1 MDKIKYIKIEDE
13 NGNLSDNIPIGAD
26 DSNIDTA
33 NGSSNLNKDL
43 LNIQSTLRTQEKE
56 LNLLNSQIS
65 SWSNI
70 NPIAVDSIEDM
81 TDTSKIYVLI
91 TDGNWYYYSD
101 SWISGGK
108 YQSPVESKSIDNLKK
123 YKNNVAVKMSR
134 NLYIDMN
141 EDKTQLHIYTKHLN
155 TESLTIYTEKFSFNV
170 SSIDKTFTN
179 DDLNLKYIIYL
190 FVNSSTKEL
199 KASTYG
205 NDIEE
210 DDVLIGIV
218 YNGGNNFYTQIV
230 KNYYNSNYGCIYFN
244 NQIVVSVNSE
254 DISNVF
260 LGTSAVIYISSET
273 TSDDTFDL
281 EVNCP
286 YQGTIFSL
294 PFSYSFGATSKK
306 FNGLSI
312 NTYYYIGIN
321 SYSKEIF
328 VKSIN
333 TKLDYGDCVI
343 GMLNKN
349 RFRNLSTLNSY
360 NIFFN
365 NIPTNPIQ
373 NINDNAYIGFGRI
386 DITKD
391 EENLIVKFTN
401 DPTTGLSGSVFIFC
415 DNVFGNY
422 LDGYEYSFNT
432 SEIKPAGTTAIV
444 LSPTAAN
451 NQKVRLVYLNSDFDT
466 LLNGDVILAYC
477 VFSLDNFIISNC
489 QNDVYFNGTDISVKG
504 RILNEAKKDFENII
518 KIDYLR
524 CFEHFTA
531 IGDSL
536 TAGYTQTSKMST
548 AVHERTEINT
558 IETKTNWFAYL
569 MNRLNKDG
577 NNQAVSGSTT
587 LSWRTEGYLEKVKDK
602 TDCYFIALGVNDISR
617 GGVDLGTSDD
627 IKLDFNEN
635 PNTFYGNYDYIIRTL
650 VNANPFCKIF
660 IFTIPDRYTTV
671 NAETYSD
678 AIRYFSTIYSNV
690 YLVDIR
696 KEINQKSGTYIGKFW
711 INGHLEPIGYNYIS
725 ILFENMINKIIED
738 NYQDFME
745 IPLTN
750 YEGFPIIQ

>member
-1 MDKIKYIKIEDE
+1 M
-13 NGNLSDNIPIGAD
+13 
-26 DSNIDTA
+26 
-33 NGSSNLNKDL
+33 
-43 LNIQSTLRTQEKE
+43 
-56 LNLLNSQIS
+56 
-65 SWSNI
+65 
-70 NPIAVDSIEDM
+70 
-81 TDTSKIYVLI
+81 
-91 TDGNWYYYSD
+91 
-101 SWISGGK
+101 
-108 YQSPVESKSIDNLKK
+108 
-123 YKNNVAVKMSR
+123 
-134 NLYIDMN
+134 
-141 EDKTQLHIYTKHLN
+141 
-155 TESLTIYTEKFSFNV
+155 
-170 SSIDKTFTN
+170 
-179 DDLNLKYIIYL
+179 
-190 FVNSSTKEL
+190 
-199 KASTYG
+199 
-205 NDIEE
+205 
-210 DDVLIGIV
+210 
-218 YNGGNNFYTQIV
+218 
-230 KNYYNSNYGCIYFN
+230 
-244 NQIVVSVNSE
+244 
-254 DISNVF
+254 
-260 LGTSAVIYISSET
+260 
-273 TSDDTFDL
+273 
-281 EVNCP
+281 
-286 YQGTIFSL
+286 
-294 PFSYSFGATSKK
+294 
-306 FNGLSI
+306 
-312 NTYYYIGIN
+312 
-321 SYSKEIF
+321 
-328 VKSIN
+328 
-333 TKLDYGDCVI
+333 
-343 GMLNKN
+343 
-349 RFRNLSTLNSY
+349 
-360 NIFFN
+360 
-365 NIPTNPIQ
+365 
-373 NINDNAYIGFGRI
+373 
-386 DITKD
+386 
-391 EENLIVKFTN
+391 
-401 DPTTGLSGSVFIFC
+401 
-415 DNVFGNY
+415 
-422 LDGYEYSFNT
+422 
-432 SEIKPAGTTAIV
+432 
-444 LSPTAAN
+444 
-451 NQKVRLVYLNSDFDT
+451 
-466 LLNGDVILAYC
+466 
-477 VFSLDNFIISNC
+477 
-489 QNDVYFNGTDISVKG
+489 
-504 RILNEAKKDFENII
+504 NEAKKDFENII

>member
-254 DISNVF
+254 DI
-260 LGTSAVIYISSET
+260 
-273 TSDDTFDL
+273 
-281 EVNCP
+281 
-286 YQGTIFSL
+286 
-294 PFSYSFGATSKK
+294 
-306 FNGLSI
+306 
-312 NTYYYIGIN
+312 
-321 SYSKEIF
+321 
-328 VKSIN
+328 
-333 TKLDYGDCVI
+333 
-343 GMLNKN
+343 
-349 RFRNLSTLNSY
+349 
-360 NIFFN
+360 
-365 NIPTNPIQ
+365 
-373 NINDNAYIGFGRI
+373 
-386 DITKD
+386 
-391 EENLIVKFTN
+391 
-401 DPTTGLSGSVFIFC
+401 
-415 DNVFGNY
+415 
-422 LDGYEYSFNT
+422 
-432 SEIKPAGTTAIV
+432 
-444 LSPTAAN
+444 
-451 NQKVRLVYLNSDFDT
+451 
-466 LLNGDVILAYC
+466 
-477 VFSLDNFIISNC
+477 
-489 QNDVYFNGTDISVKG
+489 
-504 RILNEAKKDFENII
+504 
-518 KIDYLR
+518 
-524 CFEHFTA
+524 
-531 IGDSL
+531 
-536 TAGYTQTSKMST
+536 
-548 AVHERTEINT
+548 
-558 IETKTNWFAYL
+558 
-569 MNRLNKDG
+569 
-577 NNQAVSGSTT
+577 
-587 LSWRTEGYLEKVKDK
+587 
-602 TDCYFIALGVNDISR
+602 
-617 GGVDLGTSDD
+617 
-627 IKLDFNEN
+627 
-635 PNTFYGNYDYIIRTL
+635 
-650 VNANPFCKIF
+650 
-660 IFTIPDRYTTV
+660 
-671 NAETYSD
+671 
-678 AIRYFSTIYSNV
+678 
-690 YLVDIR
+690 
-696 KEINQKSGTYIGKFW
+696 
-711 INGHLEPIGYNYIS
+711 
-725 ILFENMINKIIED
+725 
-738 NYQDFME
+738 
-745 IPLTN
+745 
-750 YEGFPIIQ
+750 